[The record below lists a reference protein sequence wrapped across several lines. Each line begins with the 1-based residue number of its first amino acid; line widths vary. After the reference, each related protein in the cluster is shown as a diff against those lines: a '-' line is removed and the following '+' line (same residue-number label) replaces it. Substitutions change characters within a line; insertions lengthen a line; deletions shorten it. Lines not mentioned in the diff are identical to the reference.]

1 MKYDIKDIKL
11 APDGKKMIDWA
22 EQQMPV
28 LRLIRERFKK
38 EKPFKNIVI
47 AACLHATSE
56 TANLMITLKEGGAT
70 TVLYNTNP
78 LSTSDEVVASLVID
92 YGIPCFAVKGMATE
106 KYQKYVD
113 TVLDFKPNITLD
125 DGADLIATIH
135 KRRKDLLKYVIGGTE
150 ETTTGVIRVRSLERM
165 GLLQYPFIAVNDSE
179 TKYLFDNRYGTGQ
192 STIDGIL
199 RATNTLLAGKNFVV
213 CGYGWCGKGVAMRA
227 RGMGAQVI
235 VCEVDPLKA
244 LEAVMDG
251 YRVMPMAS
259 AAKIGDI
266 FITVTGNKYVI
277 DKQHFDVMKDG
288 AILGNSG
295 HFNIEINLD
304 YLEKI
309 TVNKK
314 RIRHMLDFYQLKDGR
329 KIYLIGEGRLTNLTA
344 AEGHPALVMDMSFAD
359 QALSAE
365 YLVKNKEKLTN
376 KVYKVPAEI
385 TSNVAMLKL
394 KSLDFKIDSLTKE
407 QKKYLEGWEEG
418 AFG

>member
-1 MKYDIKDIKL
+1 MKYDIKDISLASEGRKL
-11 APDGKKMIDWA
+11 IEWA
-22 EQQMPV
+22 DQQMPV
-28 LRLIRERFKK
+28 LDLIKERFKK
-38 EKPFKNIVI
+38 EKPFKNITI

-56 TANLMITLKEGGAT
+56 TANLMITLKEGGAR

-78 LSTSDEVVASLVID
+78 LSTQDEVVASLVRD
-92 YGIPCFAVKGMATE
+92 YDIPCFAIKGMPKE
-106 KYQKYVD
+106 KYRKYVD

-135 KRRKDLLKYVIGGTE
+135 QRRKDLLKYVIGGTE

-199 RATNTLLAGKNFVV
+199 RATNILLAGKNFVI
-213 CGYGWCGKGVAMRA
+213 CGYGWCGKGVALRA
-227 RGMGAQVI
+227 KGMGAQVI
-235 VCEVDPLKA
+235 VCEVDPVKA

-251 YRVMPMAS
+251 YRVMSLRDAS
-259 AAKIGDI
+259 KIGDI

-277 DKQHFDVMKDG
+277 DKKHFDVMKNG

-295 HFNIEINLD
+295 HFNVEINLD
-304 YLEKI
+304 YLEKN
-309 TVNKK
+309 TKAKK
-314 RIRHMLDFYQLKDGR
+314 RLRHMLDLYQLRDGR
-329 KIYLIGEGRLTNLTA
+329 KLYLIGEGRLTNLTA
-344 AEGHPALVMDMSFAD
+344 AEGHPAIVMDMSFAD

-365 YLVKNKEKLTN
+365 YLVKQKGNLIN

-385 TSNVAMLKL
+385 TKSVAKLKL
-394 KSLDFKIDSLTKE
+394 NSMGFKIDNVSKE